1 MSVRLASRQPDNEP
15 VTVRNVSKLVAHR
28 RSARP
33 NAPQKHLW
41 DAEVTEII
49 PVNEFGAA
57 ADSTVDRSPFATDV
71 EVLTA
76 PELDDVND
84 LADEWPLALL
94 APSSA
99 TSASRSPREPTGP
112 ACGHGQDASSR
123 RRATSAG
130 VHRLRPATH
139 RRTPEAAGSV
149 HGRLVIAGVAAGAI
163 AAGANAMVEASEVQA
178 DPKLI
183 ADDAAAQG
191 DSVPDAAGM
200 QIVQVASSFDAAV
213 HQEELARGAAFAQE
227 RAQREARMRRPQFV
241 FPARG
246 ILTSGFG
253 TRWGTLHAG
262 LDIANAIGTPIYAAT
277 DGEVVAS
284 GPTPGYGMWVKIRA
298 ADGTVTLYGHIDTA
312 TVREGDRV
320 MAGDQIATMG
330 NRGNSTGPHLHFEVH
345 RNGSDKTDPMAWLQE
360 RGAPNR

>member
-1 MSVRLASRQPDNEP
+1 M
-15 VTVRNVSKLVAHR
+15 AHR

-33 NAPQKHLW
+33 NAPRKHLS

-57 ADSTVDRSPFATDV
+57 ADSTVDRNPFATDV

-84 LADEWPLALL
+84 LADEWPLVLL

-99 TSASRSPREPTGP
+99 TAASRSPREPTGP

-139 RRTPEAAGSV
+139 RRTPEPAASV

-178 DPKLI
+178 DPKSI

-200 QIVQVASSFDAAV
+200 QIVQVASGFDAAV

-253 TRWGTLHAG
+253 TRWGTLHGG
-262 LDIANAIGTPIYAAT
+262 LDIANAIGTPIYAAS